1 LATKV
6 AGTPKSIFMRK
17 YSFLLLLLIGFAS
30 EMVAQTLLER
40 AKFSFDRQDTCIIT
54 SSVGSNF
61 AFPIG
66 EPTCDCGVKGRALEF
81 DGGDD
86 EVILSGD
93 VSGLLRKQDFTI
105 SFYFKVRDIDSP
117 IPMII
122 MANQDSCKF
131 ENKFSVSYRPSSK
144 ILNVT
149 MVEDSD
155 NIGSLIDTI
164 PGNNCW
170 NHVVI
175 TRANKRTRLYANGEF
190 LTQKIASG
198 NERVDLEDDD
208 NILKLGASDCPND
221 FHFDGWLDEVDFF
234 QNAMS
239 ADQVRAAYLAPE
251 KIGNGKFSLGVK
263 DTTIFLGGSVEG
275 FITSK
280 CPDVDIDWTPT
291 TGIPSGQE
299 DDTNPILSPAMTTVY
314 YATFSDA
321 FCSTEDS
328 LLITVI
334 DPNDLDCTE
343 LFLPTA
349 FTPNGDDLNDVF
361 GISNAVVMTEL
372 YSFEIFD
379 RWGNIVFATDQ
390 TNVQWDGLY
399 QGSRVNSNTFVYK
412 IAYRCKT
419 EDLVRTGTVT
429 VMR

>member
-1 LATKV
+1 MK
-6 AGTPKSIFMRK
+6 K
-17 YSFLLLLLIGFAS
+17 YSFLLFVLIGLS
-30 EMVAQTLLER
+30 SQIVAQTILER
-40 AKFSFDRQDTCIIT
+40 AKFSFDRLDTCIVT

-66 EPTCDCGVKGRALEF
+66 DPTCDCGVKGRALEF

-93 VSGLLRKQDFTI
+93 VSGLFRKQDFSI
-105 SFYFKVRDIDSP
+105 SFYFKVRDLDSP
-117 IPMII
+117 VPMII
-122 MANQDSCKF
+122 MANQDSCRF

-149 MVEDSD
+149 MVEDED

-170 NHVVI
+170 NYIVI
-175 TRANKRTRLYANGEF
+175 TRANDRTRLYANGEF
-190 LTQKIASG
+190 LTDKLASG
-198 NERVDLEDDD
+198 GERVDLEDDD
-208 NILKLGASDCPND
+208 NILKLGASDCPTD
-221 FHFDGWLDEVDFF
+221 FRFDGWLDEVNFS

-239 ADQVRAAYLAPE
+239 ADQVRASYLAPE
-251 KIGNGKFSLGVK
+251 KIGNGQFSLGVK

-299 DDTNPILSPAMTTVY
+299 DNTNPIISPTMTTVY

-321 FCSTEDS
+321 FCSTDDS

-349 FTPNGDDLNDVF
+349 FTPNGDGLNDVF
-361 GISNAVVMTEL
+361 GISNAVVITEL
-372 YSFEIFD
+372 YTFEIFD
-379 RWGNIVFATDQ
+379 RWGNIVFASDE
-390 TNVQWDGLY
+390 TNAQWDGLY
-399 QGSRVNSNTFVYK
+399 LGNPVNSNTFVYK

-429 VMR
+429 IIR

>member
-1 LATKV
+1 
-6 AGTPKSIFMRK
+6 M
-17 YSFLLLLLIGFAS
+17 GFTA
-30 EMVAQTLLER
+30 EMVAQSLLER
-40 AKFSFDRQDTCIIT
+40 AKFNFNREDTCIVT

-66 EPTCDCGVKGRALEF
+66 DPTCDCGVEGRALEF

-93 VSGLLRKQDFTI
+93 VSGLFRKQDFTI

-117 IPMII
+117 IPMTI
-122 MANQDSCKF
+122 MSNQDSCNF
-131 ENKFSVSYRPSSK
+131 DHKFSVSYRPSSR

-149 MVEDSD
+149 MVEDMD

-170 NHVVI
+170 NHVII
-175 TRANKRTRLYANGEF
+175 TRAEKVTKLYANGEL
-190 LTQKIASG
+190 LTTKTASG
-198 NERVDLEDDD
+198 QERVDLENDD
-208 NILKLGASDCPND
+208 NTLKLGASDCPND
-221 FHFDGWLDEVDFF
+221 FRFNGWLDEVEFY

-280 CPDVDIDWTPT
+280 CPDVDVMWTPV
-291 TGIPSGQE
+291 TGIPAGE
-299 DDTNPILSPAMTTVY
+299 ENTTNPIISPTTSTVY

-321 FCSTEDS
+321 FCETNDS

-334 DPNDLDCTE
+334 DPNDLDCTK
-343 LFLPTA
+343 LFIPTA
-349 FTPNGDDLNDVF
+349 FTPNGDGLNDVF

-372 YSFEIFD
+372 YTFEIFD
-379 RWGNIVFATDQ
+379 RWGNIVFATDEP
-390 TNVQWDGLY
+390 NAQWDGLY
-399 QGSRVNSNTFVYK
+399 NGNPVNSNTFVYK
-412 IAYRCKT
+412 IAYRCKD
-419 EDLVRTGTVT
+419 EDLIETGTVT
-429 VMR
+429 IMR

>member
-1 LATKV
+1 MK
-6 AGTPKSIFMRK
+6 K
-17 YSFLLLLLIGFAS
+17 YSFLLFVLIGLS
-30 EMVAQTLLER
+30 SQMVAQTLLER
-40 AKFSFDRQDTCIIT
+40 AKFSFDRQDTCIVT

-66 EPTCDCGVKGRALEF
+66 DPTCDCGVKGRALEF

-93 VSGLLRKQDFTI
+93 VSGLFRKQDFTI

-117 IPMII
+117 VPMII

-149 MVEDSD
+149 MVEDGD
-155 NIGSLIDTI
+155 NIGSLLDTI

-175 TRANKRTRLYANGEF
+175 TRANDRTRLYANGEF

-198 NERVDLEDDD
+198 GERVDLEDDD
-208 NILKLGASDCPND
+208 NVLKLGASDCPND

-280 CPDVDIDWTPT
+280 CPDVDVDWTPT

-299 DDTNPILSPAMTTVY
+299 DDTNPIISPTMTTVY

-321 FCSTEDS
+321 FCSTNDS

-349 FTPNGDDLNDVF
+349 FTPNGDGLNDVF
-361 GISNAVVMTEL
+361 GISNAVVITEL

-379 RWGNIVFATDQ
+379 RWGNIVFASDE
-390 TNVQWDGLY
+390 TNAQWDGLY
-399 QGSRVNSNTFVYK
+399 QGNPVNSNTFVYK

-419 EDLVRTGTVT
+419 EDLVKTGTVT